1 MGWAQSITDLTLKVA
16 GSTVG
21 DSSGTANKTIL
32 SATFGAGRPD
42 WFASLSPGSA
52 SFTLNGDLTGSIDPG
67 DSLELLRGTDE
78 LWTGKVDS
86 VVLNEAPGQP
96 DTTTV
101 TGADF
106 VAQLGE
112 ARLKGYTIALAAF
125 HAQIDDAL
133 TEAGFSPTVVR
144 GPSIGET
151 DLAAWTSYT
160 GTVLDFMNDGERY
173 ANCVTAVHPDG
184 EIWVLARDR
193 YPDFGERIYEPNAG
207 LPLQPGLPTPSS
219 LWRMDEASGTLAD
232 VVSSIGAAASGSPTY
247 GQDGPWGA
255 TGPDAIAF
263 QASDAADLFNAG
275 NNYPLRSAVT
285 TTWTIAG
292 WIRWTGSTQRTIMN
306 KLSSGPTDGYHVKVL
321 STGALRFRSYS
332 GGSASAT
339 VDSAAGVITANTWH
353 HIAIVRNGSDLH
365 LYVDAEL
372 VQTGTAGTMP
382 STTVGL
388 RFGADVGPSDWW
400 DGRLCMFAI
409 WTSDALTQ
417 AQLDTLIYLDY
428 VTLPTPMTW
437 VTSRSIANVINHWLI
452 DGVTY
457 SDATSI
463 STYGR
468 RTWDVD
474 TTKAIPDTYSSELRT
489 IMKDPRPIVTA
500 TYSVTSTSSPLITLA
515 PLSIA
520 LYDGSFYQVLDV
532 RHDIGPSEWRV
543 TLILDRTQNDMTD
556 GSPLLPA

>member
-1 MGWAQSITDLTLKVA
+1 MWSTSITDLTLTVD
-16 GSTVG
+16 SVVVG
-21 DSSGTANKTIL
+21 DIDGDEPTIL
-32 SATFGAGRPD
+32 DASWGSGRSD
-42 WFASLSPGSA
+42 WFASLSPSSA
-52 SFTLNGDLTGSIDPG
+52 SFRLLGDLSASVACG
-67 DSLELLRGTDE
+67 DSMVLAKGATA

-86 VVLNEAPGQP
+86 VDVEEAPGQP
-96 DTTTV
+96 TTTMV

-112 ARLKGYTIALAAF
+112 ARLKAYTIALAAF
-125 HAQIDDAL
+125 HAQVDDAL

-151 DLAAWTSYT
+151 DLSAWTSYT
-160 GTVLDFMNDGERY
+160 GTILDFMNDGERY
-173 ANCVTAVHPDG
+173 ANCVTAVRPDG
-184 EIWVLARDR
+184 EIWVLARNR
-193 YPDFGERIYEPNAG
+193 YPDYGERVYEPNAG

-219 LWRMDEASGTLAD
+219 LWRMDEASGTLED

-255 TGPDAIAF
+255 TGPDAVAF
-263 QASDAADLFNAG
+263 QAADAADLFNAG
-275 NNYPLRSAVT
+275 DNYPLRSSVT

-292 WIRWTGSTQRTIMN
+292 WVRWTGSTQRTILN
-306 KLSSGPTDGYHVKVL
+306 KLSAGPTDGYHVQVL
-321 STGALRFRSYS
+321 STGALRFRSYN

-353 HIAIVRNGSDLH
+353 HIAIVRDGSALR
-365 LYVDAEL
+365 LYVDTEL

-382 STTVGL
+382 STSVGL
-388 RFGADVGPSDWW
+388 RFGADVGPSGWW

-409 WTSDALTQ
+409 WTTTALTQ
-417 AQLDTLIYLDY
+417 AQLATLVYLDY
-428 VTLPTPMTW
+428 VTLPTPKTW
-437 VTSRSIANVINHWLI
+437 RTARSIANVINHWLI

-500 TYSVTSTSSPLITLA
+500 TFDVLDSSSVLIDIA
-515 PLSIA
+515 PLTIA
-520 LYDGSFYQVLDV
+520 LYDGTFYQVLDV
-532 RHDIGPSEWRV
+532 RHDVSPSTWGV